1 MYDVLLFLVCYF
13 INCFQPHNG
22 EDFDRLISIADGNLK
37 SSGRPGSHKKSSAE
51 NKVNIKCHM

>member
-1 MYDVLLFLVCYF
+1 M
-13 INCFQPHNG
+13 NCFQPNNG